1 MDPITEPARAARN
14 AYQRQY
20 RKQHQEKGRAYL
32 KEWRQSHPEKIKEY
46 NARYWA
52 RVAQKSDATV
62 KRNSVT
68 NNVTNIVTDQVS
80 VTNQTIC
87 QECGKVFTA
96 KRSTARF
103 CSAVCRV
110 NFNRNTKSSKNGN

>member
-68 NNVTNIVTDQVS
+68 N
-80 VTNQTIC
+80 QTIC

>member
-1 MDPITEPARAARN
+1 MDRMTEHGRDARN

-20 RKQHQEKGRAYL
+20 RKKHQEKERAYL
-32 KEWRQSHPEKIKEY
+32 KEWRQSHPEKIREY
-46 NARYWA
+46 NARYWD
-52 RVAQKSDATV
+52 RVAQKSGITV

-68 NNVTNIVTDQVS
+68 DSVTDQVS

-103 CSAVCRV
+103 CSAGCRV
-110 NFNRNTKSSKNGN
+110 NFNRNTK